1 MDSSL
6 IDPRTTVKGILRPC
20 CADMRNLQALNQFT
34 PEHRYGMI
42 KRQCR
47 VCGRGHYELIADPG
61 KFGMVGGRL

>member
-1 MDSSL
+1 MDETR
-6 IDPRTTVKGILRPC
+6 IDPRSMVQGILRPC
-20 CADMRNLQALNQFT
+20 CADTRNLQTLKPFS

-61 KFGMVGGRL
+61 RFGVTGARM